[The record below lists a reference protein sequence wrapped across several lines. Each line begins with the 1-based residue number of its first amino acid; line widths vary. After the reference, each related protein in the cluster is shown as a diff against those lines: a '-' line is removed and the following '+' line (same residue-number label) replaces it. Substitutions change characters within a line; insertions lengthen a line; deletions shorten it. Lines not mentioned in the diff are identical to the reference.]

1 MATTALPPQEPA
13 PLSEVQRLVD
23 VFIAPSKTF
32 TDLRRSAM
40 WWAPFVIIA
49 IIGFLFIYTVDQK
62 VGFRKV
68 VDNQLELQPKQAE
81 RIENMPADQRE
92 KVMGQQVTITRIISY
107 CVPVIALVVYVI
119 FAGILFATLKLV
131 ANADLKFKT
140 MFALIVYTRL
150 PEILRG
156 VLSGLSLLAGGSTD
170 SFNIQNPLATNPGY
184 FIDPSGSAV
193 LRALLTP
200 LDVITIWT
208 LILVAIGITCISK
221 VKRGTAFGV
230 VFGWFAIVTLAR
242 VAIAAAF

>member
-92 KVMGQQVTITRIISY
+92 KVMGSRSQ
-107 CVPVIALVVYVI
+107 
-119 FAGILFATLKLV
+119 
-131 ANADLKFKT
+131 
-140 MFALIVYTRL
+140 
-150 PEILRG
+150 LRG
-156 VLSGLSLLAGGSTD
+156 SFPTVFLL
-170 SFNIQNPLATNPGY
+170 
-184 FIDPSGSAV
+184 
-193 LRALLTP
+193 
-200 LDVITIWT
+200 
-208 LILVAIGITCISK
+208 
-221 VKRGTAFGV
+221 
-230 VFGWFAIVTLAR
+230 
-242 VAIAAAF
+242 